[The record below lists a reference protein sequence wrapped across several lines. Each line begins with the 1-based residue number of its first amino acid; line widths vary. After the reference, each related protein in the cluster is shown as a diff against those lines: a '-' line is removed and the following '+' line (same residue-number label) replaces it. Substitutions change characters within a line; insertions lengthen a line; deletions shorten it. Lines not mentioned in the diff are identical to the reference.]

1 MQDELRQTVLAFL
14 QQHHVM
20 TLATQGA
27 APADGAAP
35 AGGTA
40 PAQSDQDDDSGP
52 WAAAVFYAHA
62 DTTLYFLSSARSR
75 HARDLARDARVAVSI
90 QSQPADWKDIRGI
103 QLQGRAVQ
111 LEGAE
116 RLAAMARY
124 GLRFPIVGNL
134 AQAPAAIV
142 QAFAKVSWYRIDAK
156 CLFFIDNSKGFG
168 HRDRLDLG

>member
-1 MQDELRQTVLAFL
+1 MSTLVFLHAHPDDECLITGGTIALA
-14 QQHHVM
+14 
-20 TLATQGA
+20 A
-27 APADGAAP
+27 ADGHRVVLVVATNGDHGEVPDDLAP
-35 AGGTA
+35 GENLVARRRAETEASARTLGVERIVWLGYR
-40 PAQSDQDDDSGP
+40 DSGMTG
-52 WAAAVFYAHA
+52 WEQNA
-62 DTTLYFLSSARSR
+62 DPENLMNASVDEA
-75 HARDLARDARVAVSI
+75 
-90 QSQPADWKDIRGI
+90 
-103 QLQGRAVQ
+103 
-111 LEGAE
+111 AE

>member
-27 APADGAAP
+27 AAAAGDTDG
-35 AGGTA
+35 
-40 PAQSDQDDDSGP
+40 DDGDSVDTDSCP
-52 WAAAVFYAHA
+52 WAAAVVYAHDA
-62 DTTLYFLSSARSR
+62 TTLYFLSSARSR

-134 AQAPAAIV
+134 ARAPAAIV
-142 QAFAKVSWYRIDAK
+142 QAFAKVSWYRVDAK
-156 CLFFIDNSKGFG
+156 YLFFIDNSKGFG

>member
-27 APADGAAP
+27 AAAAGDTDG
-35 AGGTA
+35 
-40 PAQSDQDDDSGP
+40 DDGDSGDSVNTDSGP
-52 WAAAVFYAHA
+52 WAAAVFYAHDA
-62 DTTLYFLSSARSR
+62 TTLYFLSSARSR

-103 QLQGRAVQ
+103 QLQGQAVQ

-134 AQAPAAIV
+134 ARAPAAIV
-142 QAFAKVSWYRIDAK
+142 QAFAKVSWYRVDAK
-156 CLFFIDNSKGFG
+156 YLFFIDNSKGFG

>member
-27 APADGAAP
+27 APADGA
-35 AGGTA
+35 A

-156 CLFFIDNSKGFG
+156 YLFFIDNSKGFG

>member
-20 TLATQGA
+20 TLATQGS
-27 APADGAAP
+27 ADSGNESENVAH
-35 AGGTA
+35 
-40 PAQSDQDDDSGP
+40 SDAVSDGGP
-52 WAAAVFYAHA
+52 WAAAVFYAHDA
-62 DTTLYFLSSARSR
+62 TTLYFLSSARSR

-134 AQAPAAIV
+134 ARAPAAIA

-156 CLFFIDNSKGFG
+156 YLFFIDNSKGFG